1 MSTLEKAIEIASN
14 AHAGQVDKGGKPYIL
29 HPIRVMMAQKSAETM
44 IVAVL
49 HDVIEQDTTITINY
63 LIQMEFSNEIIE
75 AINCLTKKD
84 EDYNQYLERVKQNTL
99 AKQVKLADLA
109 DNMDLSRL
117 LTVTEK
123 DLKRQQKYLKA
134 SEYLQI

>member
-1 MSTLEKAIEIASN
+1 MTTLEKAIAIASN

-29 HPIRVMMAQKSAETM
+29 HPVRVMMAQQSIDAM
-44 IVAVL
+44 IVGVL
-49 HDVIEQDTTITINY
+49 HDVVEDTTISLEELTK
-63 LIQMEFSNEIIE
+63 LGFSNEVVE
-75 AINCLTKKD
+75 AINCLTKKGKNYD
-84 EDYNQYLERVKQNTL
+84 MYLQKVKQNSL
-99 AKQVKLADLA
+99 AREVKLADLA

-117 LTVTEK
+117 PTVTEK